1 MNLYLL
7 NDKWTKTDQIAK
19 LHEFTFFHR
28 VACESKHGWCVR
40 HLKHHSNLSPT
51 NARSMFI
58 WNQPPYQSYQSNT
71 TSFED
76 SGLNLF
82 YKMSFV
88 QRILLPRQ
96 IGSSLQF
103 QAKEKPAGGEGVAEI
118 EEVGES
124 GTIGARFEG

>member
-1 MNLYLL
+1 M
-7 NDKWTKTDQIAK
+7 
-19 LHEFTFFHR
+19 
-28 VACESKHGWCVR
+28 
-40 HLKHHSNLSPT
+40 
-51 NARSMFI
+51 

-82 YKMSFV
+82 YKSLWCKV
-88 QRILLPRQ
+88 QRIFLPRQ